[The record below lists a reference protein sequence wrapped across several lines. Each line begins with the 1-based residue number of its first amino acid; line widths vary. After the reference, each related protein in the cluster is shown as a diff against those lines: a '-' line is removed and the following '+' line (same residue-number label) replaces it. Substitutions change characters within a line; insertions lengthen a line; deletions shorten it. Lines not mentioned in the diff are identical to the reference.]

1 MVEVKL
7 LLLPPTL
14 QFSSTAPRLG
24 NFGRTAIA
32 PDQTSHPRR
41 LLSFTPWELLW
52 RNRYPGSLV
61 VANQVARLFCH
72 IRGKMLGG
80 GESLLQKCSLSLH
93 AEPGFK
99 VQVLEDAP
107 CSQSGRDMHC
117 EVNADPSLDGWN
129 EMCLCTMEG
138 THFETLARYINTT

>member
-1 MVEVKL
+1 MEVKL
-7 LLLPPTL
+7 LSLPPTL

-80 GESLLQKCSLSLH
+80 VGSLLQKCSLSLQ

-99 VQVLEDAP
+99 VKYLRMPLA
-107 CSQSGRDMHC
+107 
-117 EVNADPSLDGWN
+117 PSLVETCSVRSTQTHHW
-129 EMCLCTMEG
+129 TIG
-138 THFETLARYINTT
+138 TRCAYAPWRILILKLRLDT